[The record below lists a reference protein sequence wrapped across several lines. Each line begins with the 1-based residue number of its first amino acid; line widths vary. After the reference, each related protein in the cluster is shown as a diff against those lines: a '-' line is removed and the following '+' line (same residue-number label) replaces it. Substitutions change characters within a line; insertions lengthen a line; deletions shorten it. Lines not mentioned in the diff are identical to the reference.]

1 MKKIPEMTKEVPL
14 AVSVTKKNVVATAEK
29 CENIGCSELKSEI
42 HSKICQ
48 FRKVH
53 CVILD
58 CMKVGPFNGILNHVL
73 KEHQVKE
80 SIQGVSE
87 KNSAHLE
94 ITDECFK
101 KTYHFK
107 PVHLALDG
115 KHFFLNMYRDHE
127 STICMFF
134 VNMIGTV
141 KESKD
146 YIYDLTLSSG
156 SRVKYFS
163 TYHIIYDTY

>member
-29 CENIGCSELKSEI
+29 CQNIGCSELKSEI

-101 KTYHFK
+101 K
-107 PVHLALDG
+107 L
-115 KHFFLNMYRDHE
+115 
-127 STICMFF
+127 
-134 VNMIGTV
+134 
-141 KESKD
+141 
-146 YIYDLTLSSG
+146 
-156 SRVKYFS
+156 
-163 TYHIIYDTY
+163 IISNQFIWH